1 MTAAADRVI
10 LVTGGSRGIGRA
22 IALAFS
28 SPGQAVAVNYRNDHG
43 AASETI
49 EEIRRHGAE
58 SESFQA
64 DVADLEQVRS
74 MTEAVVSRFG
84 RIDVLVNNAGGNRD
98 GFLALMSPD
107 DWNSVIDVNLKGVFH
122 CCKAVAR
129 LMMAERRGTIVNVS
143 SLSGITGLPGQT
155 NYAAAKGGV
164 NAFTRALAQEL
175 APFGIR
181 VNAVAPGLVETDLV
195 SSMSPERRENL
206 LRNIPMRRMGTPEE
220 VAAVVRFLA
229 SDDASYLTGEIIKV
243 TGGI

>member
-1 MTAAADRVI
+1 MTAVPGRVI

-28 SPGQAVAVNYRNDHG
+28 SPGDAVAVNYRNDHD
-43 AASETI
+43 AASETVA
-49 EEIRRHGAE
+49 EIRRHGAE
-58 SESFQA
+58 AESFQA

-74 MTEAVVSRFG
+74 MTDAVVSRFG

-98 GFLALMSPD
+98 GFLAMMSPD

-122 CCKAVAR
+122 CCKAVTR

-206 LRNIPMRRMGTPEE
+206 LRNIPMRRMGTPGE